1 MEILKRES
9 DVVVRGPS
17 APVKRK
23 QGQQPKWDAWVRKMD
38 EVINREHPVGYA
50 VIYNDT
56 MLLEMVNAELPED
69 ERITMRTF
77 TNYKQEGHVQDGS
90 IASLFVSTYK
100 RALSIQADNIFR
112 RMVDEGPGS
121 WQKWAWILE
130 RKFDEWNLRSR
141 VVDETPDV
149 GRLVFRAP
157 GSSDDSKEGA

>member
-1 MEILKRES
+1 VAHQRRS
-9 DVVVRGPS
+9 
-17 APVKRK
+17 KRK

-69 ERITMRTF
+69 ERITIRTF

-121 WQKWAWILE
+121 WQKWAWIWSGSLTSGIYV
-130 RKFDEWNLRSR
+130 RVLLMRLQTLGVWCFVRR
-141 VVDETPDV
+141 VVQMTV
-149 GRLVFRAP
+149 
-157 GSSDDSKEGA
+157 KEGA